1 MGLITVSR
9 RIPLNNVSPYVQCQ
23 RLAHWRFRG
32 RDSSLPKR
40 VQDLLLLLV
49 PVIYCCRCLQELLC
63 ELMGWGVAP
72 SLHHYEHLAE
82 TYALHKDVAA
92 AEQVLDRMQAAGH
105 TPLLRSYNRLLSG
118 IAMNGNMGAATRVYA
133 RLKAQGLQPDEQTM
147 RGLFKCVRVYAG
159 RVRVD
164 TARKQALAKPGDRW
178 VHVLAAAAHCVLF
191 VVKLVQQLCQ
201 GGHACRLAHTW
212 QLVGLLL
219 YASEICNAE
228 RST

>member
-1 MGLITVSR
+1 MT
-9 RIPLNNVSPYVQCQ
+9 
-23 RLAHWRFRG
+23 
-32 RDSSLPKR
+32 
-40 VQDLLLLLV
+40 
-49 PVIYCCRCLQELLC
+49 CCRCCLHLAGCCCLQELLC

-118 IAMNGNMGAATRVYA
+118 ISMNGDMGAATRIYA

-147 RGLFKCVRVYAG
+147 RALFKCVRVYAG

-178 VHVLAAAAHCVLF
+178 VHVLAAVAPCVLTHPI
-191 VVKLVQQLCQ
+191 L
-201 GGHACRLAHTW
+201 
-212 QLVGLLL
+212 
-219 YASEICNAE
+219 S
-228 RST
+228 